1 MRDIGE
7 QIRRLRNTPVREL
20 VRAIQR
26 DGFQLGR
33 TTRTGSH
40 VYQHQ
45 DGRTIIVHYHSGS
58 DTLKRKT
65 LASVIRSAQWT
76 TEDLRRLGL
85 I

>member
-7 QIRRLRNTPVREL
+7 QVRLLRNTPMREL

-26 DGFQLGR
+26 DGFLLGR

-45 DGRTIIVHYHSGS
+45 DGRTVVVHYHSGGA
-58 DTLKRKT
+58 TLKRKT
-65 LASVIRSAQWT
+65 LASVIRAAQWT

>member
-7 QIRRLRNTPVREL
+7 QIRLLRNTPVREL

-45 DGRTIIVHYHSGS
+45 DGRTVIIHYHSGS
-58 DTLKRKT
+58 ATLKRKT
-65 LASVIRSAQWT
+65 LAAVIRSAQWT
-76 TEDLRRLGL
+76 TEDLRRLRL